1 MIVDTYRCEV
11 LQNYGKGLAQSC
23 IALFNI
29 HLLHIQNSLGLE
41 KRDLGSFWDSS
52 IVERQEMYWQ
62 CSMPEGYLRARLEV
76 RNTLQKPNTLY
87 RHSSIVEVMFP
98 IINRSKKLFTACKI
112 FVVVAL
118 LVEQA

>member
-1 MIVDTYRCEV
+1 
-11 LQNYGKGLAQSC
+11 
-23 IALFNI
+23 
-29 HLLHIQNSLGLE
+29 
-41 KRDLGSFWDSS
+41 
-52 IVERQEMYWQ
+52 
-62 CSMPEGYLRARLEV
+62 MPEGYLRARLEV